1 MSRRRQQQKEDP
13 LSSSEEEASFASFSN
28 DEEQEQDDISMQ
40 SDSRSDSSYDSSDDD
55 HHPRKE
61 INLTKDSDEE
71 DLERLVLGTKSA
83 DDFRTQLF
91 AGNDFLPDIT
101 DARALVPVAPAADQD
116 NALKQVD
123 DAMLFMVDTVGG
135 GEGVIAHTERT
146 AEEEPADKPAWE
158 DSDDERLAV
167 SLAGVGRLRKLRE
180 FEGEDVVN
188 GVEYSQRLRAQYLR
202 MYPLPEWA
210 RPAEKK
216 KRRSKRRSSAA
227 GAGGSDES
235 GLSGSEMD
243 TEDEEGED
251 YEDALPLDQFL
262 RNANAFAEDEMR
274 SSKRRKLRPETLD
287 IQRTR
292 DIPDVHKSG
301 VSCLAFHP
309 KHPIL
314 LSTSVSSV
322 MFLHHIDAA
331 AYPTPNPML
340 TSVQVRRTDLRRA
353 AFLSVQQGEDDQ
365 SQGEEEV
372 VFAGRR
378 RYFHSWNLS
387 TGAVK
392 KVSKIAGHQKEHKT
406 MERFRASPCG
416 RWIAV
421 AASERK
427 GGGILNIL
435 NAATMQ
441 WVAQARIDGR
451 GGIADFQWWSN
462 GEGLT
467 IAGKDG
473 QVAEWSLEAKRT
485 VGVWRDE
492 GSVGGTVLAM
502 GGRSGPRAIGEDR
515 WVAVGNNSGIVN
527 IYDRNELLVAGKK
540 DKRDVEIK
548 KLPTPARVLEQLTT
562 AITILAFSPDGQL
575 MVFGSNLKKDA
586 LRLVHLPSCT
596 VYRNWPTEQTPL
608 GRVSAVAF
616 SADSSIMAIG
626 NDSGKVRLWEIRG

>member
-13 LSSSEEEASFASFSN
+13 SSSEEEGSFANFSN
-28 DEEQEQDDISMQ
+28 EEDDDASM
-40 SDSRSDSSYDSSDDD
+40 SDADNSSSFDSSDSEDERRRS
-55 HHPRKE
+55 RKE
-61 INLTKDSDEE
+61 VNLTKDSDEE

-83 DDFRTQLF
+83 DDFRAQLF
-91 AGNDFLPDIT
+91 AGDDFLPDVT
-101 DARALVPVAPAADQD
+101 DSKALVSVTATEDD
-116 NALKQVD
+116 NQLKDVD

-135 GEGVIAHTERT
+135 GEGVIAHAEKK
-146 AEEEPADKPAWE
+146 AEEPVDKPAWE
-158 DSDDERLAV
+158 DSDDERLTV

-180 FEGEDVVN
+180 FAGEDVVS
-188 GVEYSQRLRAQYLR
+188 GVEYSERLRAQYLR

-216 KRRSKRRSSAA
+216 RRRRVSSAA
-227 GAGGSDES
+227 EGSDES
-235 GLSGSEMD
+235 GFSGEEMD
-243 TEDEEGED
+243 TDEEGED
-251 YEDALPLDQFL
+251 YEDVLPLDAFL
-262 RNANAFAEDEMR
+262 RNVNAFAEDNDAR
-274 SSKRRKLRPETLD
+274 STKRRKLRPETLD

-292 DIPDVHKSG
+292 DIPDIHKSG

-309 KHPIL
+309 RHPIL

-331 AYPTPNPML
+331 AYPMPNPML

-353 AFLSVQQGEDDQ
+353 AFLSVKGEDGEG
-365 SQGEEEV
+365 QGEEV

-378 RYFHSWNLS
+378 KYFHSWNLS

-421 AASERK
+421 AASDRK
-427 GGGILNIL
+427 GGGMLNIL

-451 GGIADFQWWSN
+451 GGIADFQWWGN

-473 QVAEWSLEAKRT
+473 QVAEWSLETKRT

-492 GSVGGTVLAM
+492 GSIGGTVLAM
-502 GGRSGPRAIGEDR
+502 GGSHGPKAIGEDR
-515 WVAVGNNSGIVN
+515 WVAVGNSSGIVN
-527 IYDRNELLVAGKK
+527 IYNRNELLVAGKK

-548 KLPTPARVLEQLTT
+548 KLPTPTRVLEQLTT

-616 SADSSIMAIG
+616 SADSSIIAIG

>member
-1 MSRRRQQQKEDP
+1 MSRRRQQKADP
-13 LSSSEEEASFASFSN
+13 SSEDEGSFANFSN
-28 DEEQEQDDISMQ
+28 EDVSMSGD
-40 SDSRSDSSYDSSDDD
+40 SDSYSYDDSDSDSEDERR
-55 HHPRKE
+55 PRKE
-61 INLTKDSDEE
+61 INLAKDSDEE

-83 DDFRTQLF
+83 DDFRAQLF
-91 AGNDFLPDIT
+91 AGNDFLPDVT
-101 DARALVPVAPAADQD
+101 DSKALVPATTAQD
-116 NALKQVD
+116 EDNKLKDVD

-135 GEGVIAHTERT
+135 GEGVIAHAEKK
-146 AEEEPADKPAWE
+146 AEEQTDQPAWE
-158 DSDDERLAV
+158 DSDDERLTV

-188 GVEYSQRLRAQYLR
+188 GVEYSERLRAQYLR

-210 RPAEKK
+210 KPAGKK
-216 KRRSKRRSSAA
+216 NKRRRRSSAA
-227 GAGGSDES
+227 AGGSDES

-243 TEDEEGED
+243 TDGEEGED
-251 YEDALPLDQFL
+251 YEDVLPLDEFL
-262 RNANAFAEDEMR
+262 RNVNAFAEDNDTR
-274 SSKRRKLRPETLD
+274 STKRRKLRPETLD

-292 DIPDVHKSG
+292 DIPDGHKSG

-309 KHPIL
+309 RHPIL

-322 MFLHHIDAA
+322 MYLHHVDAA

-353 AFLSVQQGEDDQ
+353 AFLSVKGEDGEG
-365 SQGEEEV
+365 QGEEV

-378 RYFHSWNLS
+378 KYFHSWNLS

-406 MERFRASPCG
+406 MERFRVSPCG
-416 RWIAV
+416 RWMAV
-421 AASERK
+421 AASDRK
-427 GGGILNIL
+427 GGGMLNIL

-473 QVAEWSLEAKRT
+473 QVAEWSLETKRT

-502 GGRSGPRAIGEDR
+502 GGRSGPKAVGEDR

-562 AITILAFSPDGQL
+562 AITILSFSPDGQL

-616 SADSSIMAIG
+616 SADSSMMAVG

>member
-1 MSRRRQQQKEDP
+1 MSRRRQQQKEKP
-13 LSSSEEEASFASFSN
+13 SSSSDEEGSFAQFSNEEE
-28 DEEQEQDDISMQ
+28 EDISMSDAHNSFDTD
-40 SDSRSDSSYDSSDDD
+40 SDSDSGSDFDSKNK
-55 HHPRKE
+55 PT
-61 INLTKDSDEE
+61 LLPKDSDEE

-83 DDFRTQLF
+83 DDFRSRLF
-91 AGNDFLPDIT
+91 AGDDFLPDVT
-101 DARALVPVAPAADQD
+101 DSKALVPVATQDEDDDDQIK
-116 NALKQVD
+116 NVD

-135 GEGVIAHTERT
+135 GEGVIAHAEKK
-146 AEEEPADKPAWE
+146 AEESVDKPAWE
-158 DSDDERLAV
+158 DSDDERLTV

-188 GVEYSQRLRAQYLR
+188 GTAYSERLRAQYLR

-216 KRRSKRRSSAA
+216 TRRTRRRSSAA
-227 GAGGSDES
+227 GGGSEES
-235 GLSGSEMD
+235 GLSAGEEMD
-243 TEDEEGED
+243 SDEEGEEYD
-251 YEDALPLDQFL
+251 DVLPLEQFL
-262 RNANAFAEDEMR
+262 RDVNAFAEDDTR
-274 SSKRRKLRPETLD
+274 STKRRKLAPETLD

-292 DIPDVHKSG
+292 DIPDTHKSG

-309 KHPIL
+309 RHPIL

-322 MFLHHIDAA
+322 MFLHHVDAA

-353 AFLSVQQGEDDQ
+353 AFLSVKGEDGEG
-365 SQGEEEV
+365 QGEEV

-378 RYFHSWNLS
+378 KYFHSWNLA
-387 TGAVK
+387 TGSVR

-406 MERFRASPCG
+406 MERFRTSPCG
-416 RWIAV
+416 RWMAV
-421 AASERK
+421 AASDRK
-427 GGGILNIL
+427 GGGMLNIL

-451 GGIADFQWWSN
+451 GGVADFQWWSN

-473 QVAEWSLEAKRT
+473 QVAEWSLESKRT

-502 GGRSGPRAIGEDR
+502 GGRNGPKAIGQDR
-515 WVAVGNNSGIVN
+515 WVAVGNTSGIVN
-527 IYDRNELLVAGKK
+527 IYDRNELLVAGK
-540 DKRDVEIK
+540 DKNDVEIK
-548 KLPTPARVLEQLTT
+548 KLPTPRRVLEQLTT
-562 AITILAFSPDGQL
+562 AITILSFSPDGQL

-616 SADSSIMAIG
+616 SADSSIIAIG
-626 NDSGKVRLWEIRG
+626 NDAGKVRLWEIRG

>member
-13 LSSSEEEASFASFSN
+13 SSEEEGSFAQFSN
-28 DEEQEQDDISMQ
+28 EEEKEEDDISM
-40 SDSRSDSSYDSSDDD
+40 SDVASDSSGSDDD
-55 HHPRKE
+55 ESDRSPQQKE
-61 INLTKDSDEE
+61 INLVKDSDEE

-83 DDFRTQLF
+83 DDFRAKLL
-91 AGNDFLPDIT
+91 AGDDFLLPDVT
-101 DARALVPVAPAADQD
+101 GSKALVSVAADKEEVNDQFK
-116 NALKQVD
+116 NVD
-123 DAMLFMVDTVGG
+123 DSMLFMVDTVGG
-135 GEGVIAHTERT
+135 GEGVIAHAEKK
-146 AEEEPADKPAWE
+146 AEEAVVDKPAWE
-158 DSDDERLAV
+158 DSDDERLTV

-188 GVEYSQRLRAQYLR
+188 GTEYSQRLRAQYMR
-202 MYPLPEWA
+202 MYPVPEWA
-210 RPAEKK
+210 RPAAEKK
-216 KRRSKRRSSAA
+216 TRRRRRSSA
-227 GAGGSDES
+227 AGGSDES
-235 GLSGSEMD
+235 GLSGEEADS
-243 TEDEEGED
+243 DEEGGD
-251 YEDALPLDQFL
+251 YEDALPLEQFL
-262 RNANAFAEDEMR
+262 RDVNAFAEDDDTR
-274 SSKRRKLRPETLD
+274 LSKRRKLRPETLD

-292 DIPDVHKSG
+292 DIPDTHKAG

-309 KHPIL
+309 RHPIL

-322 MFLHHIDAA
+322 MFLHHVDAA

-353 AFLSVQQGEDDQ
+353 AFLSVKGEDGEG
-365 SQGEEEV
+365 QGEEV

-378 RYFHSWNLS
+378 KYFHSWNLA

-392 KVSKIAGHQKEHKT
+392 KISKIAGHQKEHKT

-416 RWIAV
+416 RWMAV
-421 AASERK
+421 AASDKK
-427 GGGILNIL
+427 GGGMLNIL

-451 GGIADFQWWSN
+451 GGIADFQWWSS

-467 IAGKDG
+467 IAGRDG
-473 QVAEWSLEAKRT
+473 QVAEWSLESKRT

-492 GSVGGTVLAM
+492 GSIGGTVLAM
-502 GGRSGPRAIGEDR
+502 GGRHGPRAIGEDR
-515 WVAVGNNSGIVN
+515 WVAVGNSSGIVN
-527 IYDRNELLVAGKK
+527 IYDRNELLVASK
-540 DKRDVEIK
+540 DKKDVEIK

-562 AITILAFSPDGQL
+562 AITILSFSPDGQL

-608 GRVSAVAF
+608 GRISAVAF
-616 SADSSIMAIG
+616 SADNSILAIG
-626 NDSGKVRLWEIRG
+626 NNAGKVRMWEIRG